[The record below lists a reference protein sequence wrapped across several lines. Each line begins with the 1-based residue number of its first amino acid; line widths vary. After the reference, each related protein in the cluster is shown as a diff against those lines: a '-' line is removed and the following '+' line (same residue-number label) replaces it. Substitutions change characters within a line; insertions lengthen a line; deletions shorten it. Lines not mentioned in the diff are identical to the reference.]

1 MRDLLSDIEAG
12 GTTDPV
18 ERARTLSRRELPKR
32 FYKEAGTARQEDGLH
47 AVQLDGRS
55 VKTTGRNLLALAE
68 EEIAARIAAEW
79 AAQGKEIDPAT
90 MPLTR
95 IANTAI
101 DAVPARAGEV
111 ADDVTAYAGNDLL
124 FYRAD
129 SPQELVERQNAAWG
143 AVLSWAEARFGGRFV
158 LAEGIMPVRQD
169 AALLARIRQALAPLA
184 PLPLAALHVATTLSG
199 SALLALA
206 LMEGEL
212 SADAAWSAA
221 FVDEDWNI
229 EQWGQD
235 PEAAALRAA
244 RRRDFDAAAL
254 ILDVCAG
261 RSIG

>member
-1 MRDLLSDIEAG
+1 MRDLLSDIEDG

-32 FYKEAGTARQEDGLH
+32 FYKEVQVARQEDGLH

-68 EEIAARIAAEW
+68 EQIAARIADEW

-129 SPQELVERQNAAWG
+129 SPQELVERQNVTWG
-143 AVLSWAEARFGGRFV
+143 PVLSWAEGRFGGRFV

-169 AALLARIRQALAPLA
+169 AALLARIREALTPLP

-212 SADAAWSAA
+212 SADAAWAAA

-235 PEAAALRAA
+235 PEAAALRAV

-254 ILDVCAG
+254 ILNVCAG
-261 RSIG
+261 RSLD

>member
-32 FYKEAGTARQEDGLH
+32 FYKEVGIVRQDDGLH
-47 AVQLDGRS
+47 AVHLDGRP

-68 EEIAARIAAEW
+68 EEIARRIAAEW

-95 IANTAI
+95 IANAAI

-129 SPQELVERQNAAWG
+129 SPQTLIERQNAAWG
-143 AVLSWAEARFGGRFV
+143 PVIGWAEARFGGRFV
-158 LAEGIMPVRQD
+158 LAEGVMPVRQD
-169 AALLARIRQALAPLA
+169 AALLARIRQALSPLA

-206 LMEGEL
+206 LMEGEMTV
-212 SADAAWSAA
+212 DAAWGAA
-221 FVDEDWNI
+221 FIDEDWNI
-229 EQWGQD
+229 EQWGEDQ
-235 PEAAALRAA
+235 EAAALRAS
-244 RRRDFDAAAL
+244 RRRDFDAAAV
-254 ILDVCAG
+254 ILDICAG
-261 RSIG
+261 RAVG

>member
-32 FYKEAGTARQEDGLH
+32 FYKEVGIVRQEDGLH
-47 AVQLDGRS
+47 AVHLDGRT

-68 EEIAARIAAEW
+68 EEIARRIAAEW

-95 IANTAI
+95 IANAAI

-111 ADDVTAYAGNDLL
+111 ADDVTAYVGNDLL

-129 SPQELVERQNAAWG
+129 SPQTLIERQNAAWG
-143 AVLSWAEARFGGRFV
+143 PVIGWAEARFGGRFV
-158 LAEGIMPVRQD
+158 LAEGVMPVRQD
-169 AALLARIRQALAPLA
+169 AALLARIRQALSPLA

-206 LMEGEL
+206 LMEGEMT
-212 SADAAWSAA
+212 ADAAWGAA
-221 FVDEDWNI
+221 FIDEDWNI

-235 PEAAALRAA
+235 PEAAALRAS
-244 RRRDFDAAAL
+244 RRRDFSAAAV

-261 RSIG
+261 RAAG

>member
-32 FYKEAGTARQEDGLH
+32 FYKEVGIVRQEDGLH

-68 EEIAARIAAEW
+68 EEIARRIAAEW
-79 AAQGKEIDPAT
+79 AAQVKEIDPAT

-95 IANTAI
+95 IANAAI

-129 SPQELVERQNAAWG
+129 SPQTLIERQNAAWG
-143 AVLSWAEARFGGRFV
+143 PVIGWAEARFGGRFV
-158 LAEGIMPVRQD
+158 LAEGVMPVRQD
-169 AALLARIRQALAPLA
+169 AALLARIRQALSPLA

-206 LMEGEL
+206 LMEGEMT
-212 SADAAWSAA
+212 ADAAWGAA
-221 FVDEDWNI
+221 FIDEDWNI
-229 EQWGQD
+229 EQWGED
-235 PEAAALRAA
+235 PEAAALRAS
-244 RRRDFDAAAL
+244 RRRDFDAAAV
-254 ILDVCAG
+254 ILDICAG
-261 RSIG
+261 RAVG

>member
-32 FYKEAGTARQEDGLH
+32 FYKEVGIVRQEDGLH
-47 AVQLDGRS
+47 AVQLDGRT

-68 EEIAARIAAEW
+68 EEIARRIAGEW

-95 IANTAI
+95 IANAAI

-129 SPQELVERQNAAWG
+129 SPQTLIERQNAAWG
-143 AVLSWAEARFGGRFV
+143 PAIGWAEARFGGRFV
-158 LAEGIMPVRQD
+158 LAEGVMPVRQD

-206 LMEGEL
+206 LMEGEMTV
-212 SADAAWSAA
+212 DAAWGAA
-221 FVDEDWNI
+221 FIDEDWNI
-229 EQWGQD
+229 EQWGED
-235 PEAAALRAA
+235 PEAAALRAS
-244 RRRDFDAAAL
+244 RRRDFSAAAV

-261 RSIG
+261 RAAG

>member
-32 FYKEAGTARQEDGLH
+32 FYKEVGIVRQEDGLH
-47 AVQLDGRS
+47 AVHLDGRT

-79 AAQGKEIDPAT
+79 AAQSKEIDPAT

-95 IANTAI
+95 IANAAI

-129 SPQELVERQNAAWG
+129 GPQTLIERQNAAWG
-143 AVLSWAEARFGGRFV
+143 PVIGWAEARFGGRFV
-158 LAEGIMPVRQD
+158 LAEGVMPVRQD
-169 AALLARIRQALAPLA
+169 AALLARIRQALSPLA
-184 PLPLAALHVATTLSG
+184 PLHLTALHVATTLGG

-206 LMEGEL
+206 LMEGEMT
-212 SADAAWSAA
+212 ADAAWSAA

-229 EQWGQD
+229 EQWGED
-235 PEAAALRAA
+235 LEAAALRAA
-244 RRRDFDAAAL
+244 RRRDFDAAAVV
-254 ILDVCAG
+254 LDVCAG
-261 RSIG
+261 RSAR